1 MTKIFLSTQVEAF
14 RGGLHPEHRRAFKR
28 ALVDL
33 AAGRGDLAPLY
44 DELDGFYRL
53 RVGDVRIVFRY
64 EQNGVIRC
72 RFAERRK
79 FVYELLRANPARLL
93 DE

>member
-1 MTKIFLSTQVEAF
+1 MTRILLSSQVEAF
-14 RGGLHPEHRRAFKR
+14 RCGLHPAHRRAFKR

-53 RVGDVRIVFRY
+53 RVGDIRIVFRY
-64 EQNGVIRC
+64 EQDGVIRC

-79 FVYELLRANPARLL
+79 FVYELLRVNPARLL